1 MKGRSRK
8 TWTERERETT
18 QFGALRMAQA
28 AEDSRFRDI
37 LAGNNSRWEKAKKQ
51 DVTKRERE

>member
-1 MKGRSRK
+1 MDGKRK
-8 TWTERERETT
+8 RDDSVWRPAD
-18 QFGALRMAQA
+18 GA

-37 LAGNNSRWEKAKKQ
+37 LAGNNSRWEKAEKQ

>member
-28 AEDSRFRDI
+28 AEDRFRDI
-37 LAGNNSRWEKAKKQ
+37 LAGNNSRWEKAEKQ